1 VDAAAAE
8 LQELRALN
16 AELERRVIERTAQT
30 EVAVSNLHA
39 QMSQRAQAEIALR
52 DSEERYRRLVEL
64 SPESIVVVAD
74 DEIVY
79 VNAAAVPLFG
89 ASSAAE
95 LRACPLISLIQ
106 GEDRQ
111 RLAAGLRSLSEAGA
125 LAPQTEARLLRLD
138 GRLLD
143 AEISAAGVTFDGRP
157 AVQVLIRDVGER
169 RAVERMKDELL
180 SVLGHELRTPLTSIR
195 GSLGLLDGGVL
206 GPLSPRGQRM
216 ISIAVSNTDRL
227 IRLLNDVL
235 DVERMQA
242 GRVVLELRPHL
253 ACELIELAVAEM
265 RGLAERSGVKLLVG
279 SVDGVVEADADRM
292 VQVLTNLVSNAIKF
306 SGAGTSVWVSA
317 SVDDGQV
324 RFSVADQGRGI
335 PADKLSFIFERFHQ
349 VDASDA
355 RVKGGTGLGLTICKS
370 IVEQHHGRV
379 WAESKLGLGSTFY
392 VELRGSQKS
401 DIRSQPVRTSPP
413 ASGSPVLAS
422 NFSAG

>member
-1 VDAAAAE
+1 MDAAAAE

-52 DSEERYRRLVEL
+52 ESEERYRRLVEL

-79 VNAAAVPLFG
+79 VNAAGVRLFG
-89 ASSAAE
+89 AASAAE
-95 LRACPLISLIQ
+95 LRATPLIELVQ
-106 GEDRQ
+106 AEDRP
-111 RLAAGLRSLSEAGA
+111 RIAEGLRGLLDAGA
-125 LAPQTEARLLRLD
+125 VAPQAEARLLRLD
-138 GRLLD
+138 GRTLD

-157 AVQVLIRDVGER
+157 AVQVLIRDVSER

-180 SVLGHELRTPLTSIR
+180 AVLGHELRTPLTSIR

-216 ISIAVSNTDRL
+216 ITIAVSNTDRL

-242 GRVVLELRPHL
+242 GRLLLELRPHT
-253 ACELIELAVAEM
+253 AAELIELAVAEM
-265 RGLAERSGVKLLVG
+265 RGLAERSGVQLIVG
-279 SVDGVVEADADRM
+279 EVDGVVEADADRI
-292 VQVLTNLVSNAIKF
+292 VQVLTNLLSNAIKF
-306 SGAGTSVWVSA
+306 SGAGAEVRLSA
-317 SVDDGQV
+317 TTDGSNV

-335 PADKLSFIFERFHQ
+335 PADKLEFIFERFHQ

-355 RVKGGTGLGLTICKS
+355 RIKGGTGLGLTICKS
-370 IVEQHHGRV
+370 IVEQHGGRV

-392 VELRGSQKS
+392 VELRSVTAAV
-401 DIRSQPVRTSPP
+401 P
-413 ASGSPVLAS
+413 LA
-422 NFSAG
+422 A

>member
-52 DSEERYRRLVEL
+52 ESEERYRRLVEL

-79 VNAAAVPLFG
+79 VNAAGVRLFG
-89 ASSAAE
+89 AASAAE
-95 LRACPLISLIQ
+95 LRATPLIELVQ
-106 GEDRQ
+106 AEDRP
-111 RLAAGLRSLSEAGA
+111 RIAEGLRGLLDAGA
-125 LAPQTEARLLRLD
+125 VAPQAEARLLRLD
-138 GRLLD
+138 GRTLD

-157 AVQVLIRDVGER
+157 AVQVLIRDVSER

-180 SVLGHELRTPLTSIR
+180 AVLGHELRTPLTSIR

-216 ISIAVSNTDRL
+216 ITIAVSNTDRL

-242 GRVVLELRPHL
+242 GRLLLELRPHT
-253 ACELIELAVAEM
+253 AAELIELAVAEM
-265 RGLAERSGVKLLVG
+265 RGLAERSGVQLIVG
-279 SVDGVVEADADRM
+279 EVDGVVEADADRI
-292 VQVLTNLVSNAIKF
+292 VQVLTNLLSNAIKF
-306 SGAGTSVWVSA
+306 SGAGAEVRLSA
-317 SVDDGQV
+317 TTDGSNV

-335 PADKLSFIFERFHQ
+335 PADKLEFIFERFHQ

-355 RVKGGTGLGLTICKS
+355 RIKGGTGLGLTICKS
-370 IVEQHHGRV
+370 IVEQHGGRV

-392 VELRGSQKS
+392 VELRSVTAAV
-401 DIRSQPVRTSPP
+401 P
-413 ASGSPVLAS
+413 LA
-422 NFSAG
+422 A

>member
-52 DSEERYRRLVEL
+52 ESEERYRRLVEL

-74 DEIVY
+74 DAIVY
-79 VNAAAVPLFG
+79 VNAAAVRLFG

-95 LRACPLISLIQ
+95 LRARPLISLIH
-106 GEDRQ
+106 GEDGP
-111 RLAAGLRSLSEAGA
+111 RLAAGLRSLLQAGA
-125 LAPQTEARLLRLD
+125 LAPQTAARLLRLD

-143 AEISAAGVTFDGRP
+143 AEVSAAGVTFDGRP
-157 AVQVLIRDVGER
+157 AVQVLIRDVSER

-265 RGLAERSGVKLLVG
+265 RGLAERSGVQLLVG

-306 SGAGTSVWVSA
+306 SGGGTSVWVSA

-370 IVEQHHGRV
+370 IVEQHGGRV
-379 WAESKLGLGSTFY
+379 WAESKLGHGSTFH
-392 VELRGSQKS
+392 VSLNAATISV
-401 DIRSQPVRTSPP
+401 PV
-413 ASGSPVLAS
+413 AA
-422 NFSAG
+422 